1 MRGKRA
7 EEDLVAWIQIVGRD
21 LKDRDRLDRAAAAA
35 GLGTS
40 PAEGSPA
47 LVVIDL
53 DREGVPAALPPGVP
67 AVGYY
72 SHIDEDVA
80 ERAAAAGITPIRR
93 GAFWADLADI
103 LRRYSER
110 G

>member
-1 MRGKRA
+1 M
-7 EEDLVAWIQIVGRD
+7 AWIQIVGRD

-35 GLGTS
+35 GLATS

-53 DREGVPAALPPGVP
+53 DREGVPAALPAGVP

-72 SHIDEDVA
+72 SHIDEGIA

-93 GAFWADLADI
+93 GAFWADLGEI
-103 LRRYSER
+103 IGRYGE
-110 G
+110 GG